1 MNQDLFSIIIPV
13 YNAEK
18 YLNTC
23 ISSILAQT
31 YTHYELILVDDGST
45 DQSSEIC
52 NRYAAQDKRINVIH
66 QKNGGVSR
74 ARNKGIDAAK
84 GEWICF
90 VDSDD
95 EVKPN
100 WLEYYA
106 NNADADLLIQSIIKV
121 YPAGNT
127 EEISVQNKYLEND
140 ERFKIDSS
148 NNFLN
153 SPCKCFKTDIIRYNH
168 LRFLEDMHQA
178 EDLLFVLEYM
188 HVSKTVHLLSYAGY
202 IYNHQNNTLVKRIY
216 PADIKLR
223 WSKNI
228 FEVTLKLCRGN
239 TSVIL
244 YKSLAEFL
252 FNSLSQYVTYH
263 YIKIEYNNRKAIYDF
278 LRKLLPYIRWYYLK
292 WTRYVFLFLFLPNRI
307 FDGII
312 RCCSKMYWWHERS
325 IRISYSNKK

>member
-1 MNQDLFSIIIPV
+1 MNKKVTSHMNQDLFSIIIPV

-52 NRYAAQDKRINVIH
+52 NRYAAQDRRISVIH

-84 GEWICF
+84 GKWICF

-153 SPCKCFKTDIIRYNH
+153 PPFKCFKTDIIRYNN

-188 HVSKTVHLLSYAGY
+188 HVSKTVHLLSYTGY
-202 IYNHQNNTLVKRIY
+202 IYNHQNSTLVKRIY

-228 FEVTLKLCRGN
+228 LEATLKLCRGN
-239 TSVIL
+239 TSVML
-244 YKSLAEFL
+244 FKSLAEFL

-292 WTRYVFLFLFLPNRI
+292 WTRYVFLFLFLPNRL
-307 FDGII
+307 FDDII
-312 RCCSKMYWWHERS
+312 RCCSKWYW
-325 IRISYSNKK
+325 